1 MPIDRFLAG
10 EAILELDYDELQ
22 ARVRTLLAENELL
35 QESIYQSN
43 DSIQRQLRVSQLR
56 IANLLKLKRY

>member
-1 MPIDRFLAG
+1 MPIDSFLAG

-56 IANLLKLKRY
+56 IANLSKV